1 MLSRKAYLNY
11 IGTYLTYPVDLLPA
25 SNTSSLRLKMGS
37 RKHMI

>member
-25 SNTSSLRLKMGS
+25 SNMLSSSLKMGS
-37 RKHMI
+37 GKHII